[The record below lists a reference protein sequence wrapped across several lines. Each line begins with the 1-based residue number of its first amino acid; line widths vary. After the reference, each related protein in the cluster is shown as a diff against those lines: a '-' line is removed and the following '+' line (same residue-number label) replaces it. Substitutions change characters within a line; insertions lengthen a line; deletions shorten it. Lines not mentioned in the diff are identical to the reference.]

1 MGNWMR
7 TMTQITFLSKAA
19 LLCIA
24 LQAATASAAITATQ
38 ARRIHDRLTGV
49 PPSATVLAAM
59 QGQDLLGAAN
69 IAMQNSAF
77 CNAKLKNWVTP
88 WTNRDGDA
96 FAPLNDFTATVIG
109 LIRDGADFRQ
119 VLFSDLIYVG
129 TGVSGLPAYSNSNN
143 NHYQFLEQSNAD
155 LCDTASKKLVPATQ
169 SATTGLSAAAT
180 AGVMTSRAAARA
192 FFIDGTNRA
201 MFRFT
206 LKNMLCHDLESVHD
220 TSRPADRI
228 RQDVTRSPGNDSRIF
243 LNSCVG
249 CHSGMDPMAQSF
261 AYYDFEYKVSGAG
274 DKEAGHLVYDPSQ
287 VHSKYYHDAQ
297 NFKPG
302 YHTPDDHWTNNWR
315 LGPNA
320 AVFGWNSATP
330 LIDGL
335 SNGNGAKTMGQEL
348 ANSDAFAECQVKK
361 VFEAVCLRAPAET
374 DHGANANG
382 VGFDGMLTTFKTG
395 GGNLK
400 QTFAQSAAYC
410 AGN

>member
-1 MGNWMR
+1 
-7 TMTQITFLSKAA
+7 MTQITFLSKAA

-49 PPSATVLAAM
+49 PPSASVLATM
-59 QGQDLLGAAN
+59 QTQDLLGAAN
-69 IAMQNSAF
+69 TAMHNSAF

-109 LIRDGADFRQ
+109 LIRDGADFRR
-119 VLFSDLIYVG
+119 VLWDNVMYVG
-129 TGVSGLPAYSNSNN
+129 TGVPSLPAYSISNN
-143 NHYQFLEQSNAD
+143 DHYQFLEKKNVD
-155 LCDTASKKLVPATQ
+155 LCDTATKKLDSVAQ
-169 SATTGLSAAAT
+169 SSVNSLPPGAT

-206 LKNMLCHDLESVHD
+206 LKNMLCHDLETVHD

-249 CHSGMDPMAQSF
+249 CHSGMDALTQSF
-261 AYYDFEYKVSGAG
+261 AYYDFEYKVSGGG
-274 DKEAGHLVYDPSQ
+274 DKEAGHLIYDPSQ
-287 VHSKYYHDAQ
+287 VHAKYFHDAQ

-320 AVFGWNSATP
+320 AVFGWDSSTP
-330 LIDGL
+330 LVDGL
-335 SNGNGAKTMGQEL
+335 SNGNGAKSMGQEL

-361 VFEAVCLRAPAET
+361 VFEAVCLRAPSES
-374 DHGANANG
+374 DHAATPSGTA
-382 VGFDGMLTTFKTG
+382 GFDTMLSSFKS

-400 QTFAQSAAYC
+400 QTFAQAAAYC